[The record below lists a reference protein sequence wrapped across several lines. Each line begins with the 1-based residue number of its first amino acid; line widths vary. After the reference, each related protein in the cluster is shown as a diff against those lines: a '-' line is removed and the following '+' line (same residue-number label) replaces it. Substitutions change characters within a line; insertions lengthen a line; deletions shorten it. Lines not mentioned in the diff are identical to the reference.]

1 MLDEDEG
8 KKVKGNMEI
17 MQEKRGQTWHEG
29 FREEKEREKGKKV
42 VVDIDDIR
50 EPVSGSL
57 LYGNN
62 INFGVIIPTSAAI
75 G

>member
-1 MLDEDEG
+1 
-8 KKVKGNMEI
+8 VFI
-17 MQEKRGQTWHEG
+17 IAFIAATP
-29 FREEKEREKGKKV
+29 
-42 VVDIDDIR
+42 VDIDGIR

-62 INFGVIIPTSAAI
+62 IKEDAARTAFQDM